1 MSKTVTIGGET
12 IEITARNEKE
22 YEAFIAASQ
31 KRDAWPRKGDSY
43 VYISNGGGVDLDKW
57 DCLSADYDRQAYGNI
72 YRTEAEALAV
82 VEKRKAQARI
92 DAVIREKGLEFVP
105 DWERPSQRKYIVF
118 YETDGERF
126 RADEWE
132 LRQHLSPFY
141 AATEA
146 DANAIIAACEA
157 DLKIVLGVK

>member
-1 MSKTVTIGGET
+1 MKTITIGGET
-12 IEITARNEKE
+12 IEITDKNRAE
-22 YEAFIAASQ
+22 YEAFVAASQ
-31 KRDAWPRKGDSY
+31 KRDAWPQISDEY
-43 VYISNGGGVDLDKW
+43 WLIDSNGRLVREKW
-57 DCLSADYDRQAYGNI
+57 DAFETDQRRESIGNI

-105 DWERPSQRKYIVF
+105 DWGNHIQSKFHISYDHARKMLCVGSYTYYQQGANLF
-118 YETDGERF
+118 
-126 RADEWE
+126 
-132 LRQHLSPFY
+132 
-141 AATEA
+141 AATKA